1 MSLYDMYFSKTN
13 KNHMFTIVTDL
24 VLKETGTDINS
35 DSDYIDLY
43 RFKYSLVFD
52 RSSVDDLVDMNKEL
66 IDEIVPLYIND
77 IKSKYKSKNV
87 KLIDP
92 SGNLPIAIKK
102 PHNIVDTLTESLKE
116 YNQIYIN
123 SGERVGDS
131 LNRFN
136 YTIQLK
142 DKIKLLHVKE
152 ITLPE
157 ENNILFENPTI
168 CIEIKNTSESFTTF
182 CSFTKTVTLKNK
194 NYNIYH
200 PSKILEIPLGDSILS
215 IKILTN
221 MMEEISDKSDKFKIN
236 KLKNISYQSEDYLC
250 LSVTNNECNQDELIG
265 IYCDNDLVKT
275 AMITKIQDNFIL
287 IKNVTIDS
295 KKGGDYYFLRLNL
308 QNNLIINSMVE

>member
-182 CSFTKTVTLKNK
+182 CSFTKF
-194 NYNIYH
+194 
-200 PSKILEIPLGDSILS
+200 S
-215 IKILTN
+215 
-221 MMEEISDKSDKFKIN
+221 
-236 KLKNISYQSEDYLC
+236 
-250 LSVTNNECNQDELIG
+250 
-265 IYCDNDLVKT
+265 
-275 AMITKIQDNFIL
+275 
-287 IKNVTIDS
+287 
-295 KKGGDYYFLRLNL
+295 
-308 QNNLIINSMVE
+308 